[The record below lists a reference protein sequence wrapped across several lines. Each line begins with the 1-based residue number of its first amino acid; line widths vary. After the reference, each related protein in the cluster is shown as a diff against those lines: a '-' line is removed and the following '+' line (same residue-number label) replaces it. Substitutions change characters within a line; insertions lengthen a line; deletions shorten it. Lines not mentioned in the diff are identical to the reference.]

1 MNCDLARADLELYLD
16 GELAQERARELEE
29 HMRGC
34 PECAGEVL
42 RSVQW
47 KRAVRVAG
55 SAHRPSAEFRERM
68 TRRAGTK
75 TPRFSWGW
83 SWGLVGVSL
92 LLLAVMGLA
101 LVRRQQER
109 LVAEH
114 LLSEAADLHVATL
127 ASASPVDV
135 VSSDRHTVK
144 PWFQGKIPF
153 SFNLPELGGSDFS
166 LVGGRMAYLRQAPG
180 AELIF
185 QIRKHQISVFIF
197 QERALQDGLTLWNRP
212 SQQLT
217 FNLDTWAQGGLRY
230 IVVGDASGADIAA
243 LSRLL
248 KAAG

>member
-1 MNCDLARADLELYLD
+1 MNCDLARADLEMYLD
-16 GELAQERARELEE
+16 GELAPDRTRELEG
-29 HMRGC
+29 HVRGC
-34 PECAGEVL
+34 PDCAGEVL

-47 KRAVRVAG
+47 KRAVRAAG

-68 TRRAGTK
+68 TRRAAPTA
-75 TPRFSWGW
+75 PRVSWRW
-83 SWGLVGVSL
+83 SWAMVGVSA

-101 LVRRQQER
+101 LVRRHQEQ
-109 LVAEH
+109 LIAEH
-114 LLSEAADLHVATL
+114 LLSEVADLHVATL
-127 ASASPVDV
+127 ASSSPVDV

-153 SFNLPELGGSDFS
+153 AFNLPELGGSDFS

-197 QERALQDGLTLWNRP
+197 QEQALNDGLSLWNR
-212 SQQLT
+212 SSHQLT
-217 FNLDTWAQGGLRY
+217 FSVDTWAQGGLRY
-230 IVVGDASGADIAA
+230 IVVGDATGEDIAA
-243 LSRLL
+243 LSGLL